1 MLKLFHEAL
10 YVCACVTSTLLP
22 SIASYVLNH
31 VRSVPPATASRA
43 SGSDSARAASGAFGF
58 STSSDLHPAA
68 AITARRPR
76 PRTVREICISDF
88 LMVGSRGSVAE
99 LEHHGERAVAR
110 IGEVVHT
117 VRKRVAA
124 TRARDVRIVAAVLR
138 ARPQFR
144 ADDAEPRRGEVRQAE
159 RPDERR
165 WKLPVHGQLAKP
177 DERPVL
183 DEVLI
188 RVEVVVERLV
198 VTHRLPLG
206 RRLARLV
213 VDCIALLVER
223 PLPGVGVDVPA
234 LHPVEQ

>member
-31 VRSVPPATASRA
+31 VRSVPPAT
-43 SGSDSARAASGAFGF
+43 
-58 STSSDLHPAA
+58 

-138 ARPQFR
+138 ARPQVS

-165 WKLPVHGQLAKP
+165 RKLPVHGQLAKP

-188 RVEVVVERLV
+188 
-198 VTHRLPLG
+198 
-206 RRLARLV
+206 
-213 VDCIALLVER
+213 
-223 PLPGVGVDVPA
+223 
-234 LHPVEQ
+234 